1 MKQYKWHI
9 IAGAVVAITA
19 VAYFI
24 NKNKGKSKTPSNVKL
39 PANLT
44 ASTATDPARKAIYEK
59 ILNQTVANYRTSR
72 DYMKAHLS
80 DYYIPKPGE
89 TIDPNTGQVTRDNGH
104 TIMVGAGVRILS
116 DLEINSAALK
126 DFECRTQGMD
136 KMSVD
141 ELGTLLKWLQTGEK
155 DTFWTD
161 IKNFQ
166 NLSILAKKYVV
177 AFEDHPCNFLEKP
190 QDYILK

>member
-19 VAYFI
+19 AAYFI
-24 NKNKGKSKTPSNVKL
+24 NKNKGKSKMLGGVYT

-44 ASTATDPARKAIYEK
+44 AASTNADPARKAIYEK
-59 ILNQTVANYRTSR
+59 ILNQTVANYRTNR
-72 DYMKAHLS
+72 DYMKSHLK
-80 DYYIPKPGE
+80 DYYIPKTGE

-104 TIMVGAGVRILS
+104 TIMVGSGVRILS
-116 DLEINSAALK
+116 DLEINEEALK
-126 DFECRTQGMD
+126 DFECRKQGMD

-155 DTFWTD
+155 DNFWVD
-161 IKNFQ
+161 INNYQ
-166 NLSILAKKYVV
+166 NLSALAKKYVV
-177 AFEDHPCNFLEKP
+177 AFEDHPCNFLKNHKT
-190 QDYILK
+190 IF